1 MISEEKTLV
10 QELQYIPEEV
20 KLLQTE
26 ETYKMERVDGM
37 LFVKNKTGK
46 SYQITD
52 HYVALL

>member
-10 QELQYIPEEV
+10 QEQKYIPQEV

-26 ETYKMERVDGM
+26 ETYKMEIVDGI

-46 SYQITD
+46 G
-52 HYVALL
+52 